1 MKKKDSDDKILEDEN
16 TSLEEKMI
24 LVLERQKELFQAI
37 HKALKLLD
45 DPANAKK
52 FTEAVEGS
60 LNSLKYG
67 NTVIQK
73 WLASRLPDENEEKY
87 RIN

>member
-1 MKKKDSDDKILEDEN
+1 MKKKDSDDKIIEDEN
-16 TSLEEKMI
+16 ISLEEKMI

-45 DPANAKK
+45 DPANTKK
-52 FTEAVEGS
+52 FSEAIESS

-73 WLASRLPDENEEKY
+73 WLASRLPDDEEKY